1 MSLIKEYLE
10 LTKKYSE
17 EYGELTLILMQN
29 GAFFEVYG
37 LKDKNDNIYGCK
49 LTDFSRICDLNI
61 VERNMTINDVQVVNA
76 GFKTHLI
83 EKYIKKLQDNG
94 YTIIVYE
101 EEGEDPVKKS
111 KIRNQTGIYSP
122 GTYFYSDSEP
132 DQITNN
138 ICCLW
143 IENNKGT
150 LKNKY
155 KNNIYIGVGLID
167 IYTGNTCINEYSDEY
182 IKNPTTFDDLERFIS
197 IYNPSE
203 TIIVSNLPNNDI
215 NDVVSFI
222 NLKSKS
228 SHIVSLLDSGNN
240 KNNRS

>member
-17 EYGELTLILMQN
+17 EYGELTIILMQN

-37 LKDKNDNIYGCK
+37 LKDRNDNIYGCK
-49 LTDFSRICDLNI
+49 LSDFSRICDLNI
-61 VERNMTINDVQVVNA
+61 VDKKVPGGDMTIDGNQVINA

-101 EEGEDPVKKS
+101 EEGEDPVKKT

-122 GTYFYSDSEP
+122 GTYFYP
-132 DQITNN
+132 DPDPEQITNN

-143 IENNKGT
+143 IENNKGA

-155 KNNIYIGVGLID
+155 KNYIYVGVGLID
-167 IYTGNTCINEYSDEY
+167 IFTGNTCINEYSDEY

-197 IYNPSE
+197 IYNPS
-203 TIIVSNLPNNDI
+203 
-215 NDVVSFI
+215 
-222 NLKSKS
+222 
-228 SHIVSLLDSGNN
+228 
-240 KNNRS
+240 